1 MKIADS
7 YIRQRSTHQE
17 QKLESVEERLT
28 LRGNGIGDAAGS
40 QAGAVPEQALLIKL
54 SENALRRMGDRAVG
68 AGLSAASAAGK
79 TSDAQA
85 TQTDSPLL
93 KLIEDMI
100 FYLTGKRVK
109 LQNPAPDMGAASS
122 SGFSMP
128 GFALSYDYHEV
139 TLETESVNY
148 AAQGSVTTA
157 DGRQFAF
164 AVQMNMNRVF
174 YQETRVQL
182 RMGNVV
188 DPLVVALDG
197 RAPQLTQ
204 NRFAFDLNR
213 DGRAENISFATGGSG
228 FLALDKNGDG
238 LINDGGELFGPA
250 TGNGFAELALYDLD
264 KNNWIDENDE
274 VFGKLSILMASE
286 NGEKTLISLGDAGV
300 GAIYLKEIGTQF
312 TFKDDAG
319 EYGKL
324 KSSSVFLKENG
335 EAGTIHHVDLAL

>member
-1 MKIADS
+1 MKIAD
-7 YIRQRSTHQE
+7 YHIRQSSTHQE
-17 QKLESVEERLT
+17 QKLESVQERLT
-28 LRGNGIGDAAGS
+28 LRGNGIGDAS

-54 SENALRRMGDRAVG
+54 SENAIRRMGDRAAG
-68 AGLSAASAAGK
+68 AGISAASAAGK
-79 TSDAQA
+79 KSDAQA

-109 LQNPAPDMGAASS
+109 LENPAPDMGTASS
-122 SGFSMP
+122 PSFSMP
-128 GFALSYDYHEV
+128 GFGLSYDYHEV

-182 RMGNVV
+182 RMGNAV

-213 DGRAENISFATGGSG
+213 DGRAENISFATGDSG

-274 VFGKLSILMASE
+274 VFGKLSILIASE